1 MGAYEF
7 LALGFFDALE
17 HLEAVKCTVAAE
29 LTLNERKAQRV
40 EVLKRPELG
49 AKHRLFRRVERI
61 GIKPALRH
69 VFDGALE
76 LREYLPRCLALPVNY
91 DRRGAGRVIGLIA
104 EIPSER
110 AVGVQAA
117 VKIARLTEQR
127 P

>member
-1 MGAYEF
+1 MGAYKF

-17 HLEAVKCTVAAE
+17 HLEAVKCAVAAE

-40 EVLKRPELG
+40 KVLKRPELG
-49 AKHRLFRRVERI
+49 AEHRLFRRVERI
-61 GIKPALRH
+61 GIKSALRH
-69 VFDGALE
+69 VFNGALE
-76 LREYLPRCLALPVNY
+76 LREDLPRRLALPVNY

-117 VKIARLTEQR
+117 VKIA
-127 P
+127 